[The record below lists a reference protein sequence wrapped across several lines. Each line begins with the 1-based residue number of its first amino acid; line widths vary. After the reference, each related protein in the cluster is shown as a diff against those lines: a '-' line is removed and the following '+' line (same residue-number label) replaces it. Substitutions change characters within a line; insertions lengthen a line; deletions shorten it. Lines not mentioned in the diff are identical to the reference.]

1 MTEPTIAELDQQ
13 IADLQRQRD
22 LASLNGSK
30 AVKAA
35 LVAGK
40 VATLAEDLEALLPD
54 LSNESVAAQQ
64 ARNVISVIRN
74 VRGLVDGEI
83 SRIEALVEPEP
94 EEPAA

>member
-1 MTEPTIAELDQQ
+1 MTQPTIAELDQQ

-22 LASLNGSK
+22 LASLDGSK

-40 VATLAEDLEALLPD
+40 VATLADDLEALLLG

-94 EEPAA
+94 TDE

>member
-1 MTEPTIAELDQQ
+1 MTEPTIAQLDAQ

-83 SRIEALVEPEP
+83 SRIEAMVEPEP

>member
-1 MTEPTIAELDQQ
+1 M
-13 IADLQRQRD
+13 
-22 LASLNGSK
+22 
-30 AVKAA
+30 KAA

-40 VATLAEDLEALLPD
+40 VATLADDLEALLPG

-64 ARNVISVIRN
+64 ARNVISVMRN

-94 EEPAA
+94 TEE

>member
-1 MTEPTIAELDQQ
+1 MTEPTIAQLDAQ

-83 SRIEALVEPEP
+83 SRIEAMVEPQP